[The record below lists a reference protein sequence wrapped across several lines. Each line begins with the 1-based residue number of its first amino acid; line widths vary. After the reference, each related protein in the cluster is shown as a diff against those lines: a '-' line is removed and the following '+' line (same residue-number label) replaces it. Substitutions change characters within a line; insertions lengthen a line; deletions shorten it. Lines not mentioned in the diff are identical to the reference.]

1 MNSTATGAR
10 NERSTNTITFISQEH
25 EEFYLEHLLKCR
37 YQDGYHKALIYC
49 LGINRDTRE
58 HVDRIYDFVTG
69 CVKTKCLQEGWQTSG
84 SIRVVR
90 LAFNL
95 YCDGMPSVRSK
106 RNTEEKV
113 KECQEYTVSE
123 LFCCEYAPYFWEAI
137 KIRYPEYCMD

>member
-1 MNSTATGAR
+1 MNSTATGAE
-10 NERSTNTITFISQEH
+10 NKNATNTITFISREH
-25 EEFYLEHLLKCR
+25 EAFYMEYLLKCR
-37 YQDGYHKALIYC
+37 YQDVYHKALIYC

-58 HVDRIYDFVTG
+58 HIDEIYDFVTG
-69 CVKTKCLQEGWQTSG
+69 CGKVKCLQVGWQTCG
-84 SIRVVR
+84 SLRVVR
-90 LAFNL
+90 LAFSL

-137 KIRYPEYCMD
+137 KIRYPGYCMD